1 MKEQS
6 LPAEIIERW
15 PEILEDIVV
24 TAIPLA
30 YLHSLKIFFKNGKI
44 WELPITAK
52 CKKDDVELLTR
63 NLEVLLKEYEESIE
77 SMDFQVDIARVKKDS
92 IRITNKFFKVKK

>member
-24 TAIPLA
+24 KAIPLA

-44 WELPITAK
+44 WDLPIAAK
-52 CKKDDVELLTR
+52 YKQADIEPLTR
-63 NLEVLLKEYEESIE
+63 NLEELLKAYEDSIE

-92 IRITNKFFKVKK
+92 IRTTNKFFKVKR

>member
-1 MKEQS
+1 VKEQL
-6 LPAEIIERW
+6 LPAEVIERW

-24 TAIPLA
+24 SAIPLA

-52 CKKDDVELLTR
+52 CKKEDIVSLTR
-63 NLEVLLKEYEESIE
+63 SIEDLLREYEHSIE
-77 SMDFQVDIARVKKDS
+77 SMDFQIDIARVKKDS